1 MKWRQHDCQQQKR
14 LPIKLVSAL
23 RLASTGM
30 AAVRKLRDTGML
42 STFESLPC
50 KKKVNVVLSKH
61 DSFFFPSMHGLEAKA
76 FVYLSIKNELER
88 TLENSGRGFCALK
101 EDGIDPFLTGVFTVN
116 C

>member
-1 MKWRQHDCQQQKR
+1 
-14 LPIKLVSAL
+14 
-23 RLASTGM
+23 
-30 AAVRKLRDTGML
+30 
-42 STFESLPC
+42 
-50 KKKVNVVLSKH
+50 
-61 DSFFFPSMHGLEAKA
+61 MHGLEAKA